1 MENCD
6 ANTYLST
13 YAILSLCKISKSYVR
28 WDTIYSLM
36 LFLAKNWSKMEN
48 SHICH
53 FYLLMA
59 PDHHANFKLY
69 KAVEVKVS
77 NSSLN
82 KRPFVRKITCSLV
95 FTSRRT
101 TVHRVV

>member
-1 MENCD
+1 
-6 ANTYLST
+6 
-13 YAILSLCKISKSYVR
+13 
-28 WDTIYSLM
+28 
-36 LFLAKNWSKMEN
+36 
-48 SHICH
+48 
-53 FYLLMA
+53 MA

-69 KAVEVKVS
+69 KAVEVKMS

-82 KRPFVRKITCSLV
+82 KRPFIRKITCSLV